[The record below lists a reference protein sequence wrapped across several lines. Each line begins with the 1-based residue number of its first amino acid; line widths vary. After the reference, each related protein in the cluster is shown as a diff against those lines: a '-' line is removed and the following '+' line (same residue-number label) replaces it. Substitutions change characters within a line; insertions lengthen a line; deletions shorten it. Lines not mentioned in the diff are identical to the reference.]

1 MLGQS
6 GIFSGMRLV
15 EFSQWVAGPMM
26 AKMMADLGAEVIKLE
41 LPPGGDHLRASPQSR
56 GGFNA
61 GFISENRG
69 KKSVCL
75 DVKSRE
81 GGEIARQLIA
91 HADVFLENFTPGVV
105 GKYGLSYEALRPL
118 NPRLIMCS
126 ISGYGQQGPYAHKAG
141 NDLVAQAASG
151 LSNIIGYPDGS
162 PLYPSITLGDCTGGV
177 NAFAAVTAA
186 LLHRER
192 TGLGQYVDISLVECL
207 AYYNSLG
214 MVLHGLTNG
223 AAKQTRTGAH
233 SPALAP
239 FGIFKGSG
247 GYVAISVLHYQW
259 EIFSN
264 AIGRPELA
272 ADPRFNS
279 VPLRM
284 ENHAA
289 VVEVVETWLQSFPS
303 RDQPLAILEA
313 AHILSAPVADTP
325 EVINSPQT
333 RFRGSMQEV
342 KHPGI
347 GPVAIPKTP
356 FRFSDAPV
364 EIPGPAPL
372 LGEHNEA
379 VLSSLLGFS
388 KDRVATL
395 TEAGILT
402 EDPLV
407 AELRGRGEIA

>member
-1 MLGQS
+1 MAGE
-6 GIFSGMRLV
+6 GIFSGMRVV

-56 GGFNA
+56 AGFNA

-75 DVKSRE
+75 DVKKPE
-81 GGEIARQLIA
+81 GAAIARALIA

-105 GKYGLSYEALRPL
+105 AKYGLRYEELRPL

-151 LSNIIGYPDGS
+151 LSNNIGYPDGS

-177 NAFAAVTAA
+177 NAFAAVSAA
-186 LLHRER
+186 LFHRER

-214 MVLHGLTNG
+214 MVNHGLTHG
-223 AAKQTRTGAH
+223 AARQTRTGAH

-239 FGIFKGSG
+239 FGMFKATG

-259 EIFSN
+259 EIFCN

-272 ADPRFNS
+272 TDPRFDT
-279 VPLRM
+279 VPGRM
-284 ENHAA
+284 KNQAA
-289 VVEVVETWLQSFPS
+289 VIEVVETWLQSFPS
-303 RDQPLAILEA
+303 RAEPLAILEA
-313 AHILSAPVADTP
+313 AHILSAPVAETH
-325 EVINSPQT
+325 EVIESPQT

-342 KHPGI
+342 EHPGI
-347 GPVAIPKTP
+347 GPVGIPKTP
-356 FRFSDAPV
+356 FRFSATTV

-372 LGEHNEA
+372 LGQHNQA
-379 VLSSLLGFS
+379 VLCGLLGFADD
-388 KDRVATL
+388 KIAAL
-395 TEAGILT
+395 TEAGILAQ
-402 EDPLV
+402 DPLV
-407 AELRGRGEIA
+407 AQLRATGVID

>member
-1 MLGQS
+1 MAGE
-6 GIFSGMRLV
+6 GIFSGMRVV

-56 GGFNA
+56 AGFNA

-75 DVKSRE
+75 DVKKPE
-81 GGEIARQLIA
+81 GAAIARALIA

-105 GKYGLSYEALRPL
+105 AKYGLRYEELRPL

-151 LSNIIGYPDGS
+151 LSNNIGYPDGS

-177 NAFAAVTAA
+177 NAFAAVSAA
-186 LLHRER
+186 LFHRER

-214 MVLHGLTNG
+214 MVNHSLTHG
-223 AAKQTRTGAH
+223 AARQTRTGAH

-239 FGIFKGSG
+239 FGMFKATG

-259 EIFSN
+259 EIFCN

-272 ADPRFNS
+272 TDPRFDT
-279 VPLRM
+279 VPGRM
-284 ENHAA
+284 KNQAA
-289 VVEVVETWLQSFPS
+289 VIEVVETWLQSFPS
-303 RDQPLAILEA
+303 RAEPLAILEA
-313 AHILSAPVADTP
+313 AHILSAPVAETH
-325 EVINSPQT
+325 EVIESPQT

-342 KHPGI
+342 EHPGI
-347 GPVAIPKTP
+347 GPVGIPKTP
-356 FRFSDAPV
+356 FRFSATTV

-372 LGEHNEA
+372 LGQHNQA
-379 VLSSLLGFS
+379 VLCGLLGFADD
-388 KDRVATL
+388 KIAAL
-395 TEAGILT
+395 TEAGILAQ
-402 EDPLV
+402 DPLV
-407 AELRGRGEIA
+407 AQLRATGVID